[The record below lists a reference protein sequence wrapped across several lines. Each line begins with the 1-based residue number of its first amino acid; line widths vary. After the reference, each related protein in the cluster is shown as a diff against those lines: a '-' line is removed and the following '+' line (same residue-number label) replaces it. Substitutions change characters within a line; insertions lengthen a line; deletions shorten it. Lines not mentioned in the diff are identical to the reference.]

1 MKKVS
6 LSATLRTGAGTSN
19 SNSLRRQGRVPCVLY
34 GSSKAIHFHVDA
46 KSLGKVVFTPET
58 YRIELDM
65 DGTPTMALL
74 KETQFHPVSDAP
86 IHVDFMELNDTKEAT
101 VALSLKLNGQPAGV
115 RKGGVLSQKFRKVR
129 VKGLPSALPEHLE
142 LDVTGVELG
151 DSLRMSDLK
160 FPGLTVAERGTDVV
174 LTLKMPKKVEE
185 VAVAAVATTAAPAA
199 GAAGAATPAAGA
211 AGAAAPPA
219 ADAKKADA
227 KPAAKK

>member
-6 LSATLRTGAGTSN
+6 ISAIPRTGAGTSN

-34 GSSKAIHFHVDA
+34 GGEKVTHFHVDA
-46 KSLGKVVFTPET
+46 KELGKVVFTPET

-65 DGTPTMALL
+65 DGTKTMALL
-74 KETQFHPVSDAP
+74 HETQFQSVTDAP
-86 IHVDFMELNDTKEAT
+86 IHVDFVELNDTKEAT

-115 RKGGVLSQKFRKVR
+115 RKGGVLSQKFRKIR

-160 FPGLTVAERGTDVV
+160 FPGLSVAERDTDVV
-174 LTLKMPKKVEE
+174 LTVKMPKKVEE
-185 VAVAAVATTAAPAA
+185 VAVVAAVTTAVPAAGAAAPAA
-199 GAAGAATPAAGA
+199 GAAAP
-211 AGAAAPPA
+211 GAAAPA
-219 ADAKKADA
+219 ADAKKADPA
-227 KPAAKK
+227 KPAGKK